1 MKNKRVTSLKDVKTL
16 EVSLVEAG
24 ANLKRRFH
32 VLKSRGKNMTP
43 DEILVEI
50 LKTEGKSEAVAK
62 LEELLKEDTPEDAK
76 AAMMSAMKLLEAY
89 SDMVPVKEALA
100 ALRGASGEEPEPEV
114 VEAMAEDETEKEEAE
129 KQETD
134 EDELK
139 KSLESLPE
147 SARSA
152 MQAIWKSNEELV
164 KKQAKL
170 EQELGEELAKSAR
183 REYLVK
189 AKETLCNIPGHTVE
203 DMVDLM
209 VDVRARDAGLG
220 DRVEKALEAASAA
233 MQGGPLLV
241 EAGRNNPDMSAGDPW
256 AKIQTLAK
264 SEVETSGGR
273 LTMPEA
279 IAKTIQ
285 TNPKLYA
292 AYNADRLETIGGR

>member
-1 MKNKRVTSLKDVKTL
+1 MSSKRVTSLKDVKTL

-32 VLKSRGKNMTP
+32 VLKSKGKNMTP

-62 LEELLKEDTPEDAK
+62 LEQLLKEDTPEDAK

-100 ALRGASGEEPEPEV
+100 ALRGASGEEPEPEPEV
-114 VEAMAEDETEKEEAE
+114 VEAMAEDETKKDETE
-129 KQETD
+129 KQE

-147 SARSA
+147 SARAA
-152 MQAIWKSNEELV
+152 MQAIWKSNEQLV
-164 KKQAKL
+164 QKQAKL

-189 AKETLCNIPGHTVE
+189 AKDTLCNIPGHTVE

-209 VDVRARDAGLG
+209 VDVKARDAGLG

-241 EAGRNNPDMSAGDPW
+241 EAGRNNPDMSGGDPW

-264 SEVETSGGR
+264 SAVETSLLR
-273 LTMPEA
+273 KLFKQTRNFTRIITRIVSKTLEA
-279 IAKTIQ
+279 V
-285 TNPKLYA
+285 NYGL
-292 AYNADRLETIGGR
+292 G